1 MWLNCR
7 LMINWTTDWQAVS
20 WQLVPSLF
28 HDNLSRWKIWSWFK
42 ELDETIQLNMSF
54 KEALRPI
61 IQPKIQNKP
70 TRVKT
75 PGVARLTLSTNTL
88 SFTANIWK
96 GGVIGI
102 KIGWVCDLD
111 KSDDQCNP
119 SYSFTRLDAM
129 SQKNN
134 VSPGYNFR
142 YLLRPITE
150 PNNQPDS
157 YEFICSYLWCP
168 GDHFKLSHIK
178 SNCSSADTTL
188 CARCQQQVATSTRN
202 WLWLHG

>member
-1 MWLNCR
+1 M
-7 LMINWTTDWQAVS
+7 
-20 WQLVPSLF
+20 SL
-28 HDNLSRWKIWSWFK
+28 
-42 ELDETIQLNMSF
+42 

-70 TRVKT
+70 IRVKT
-75 PGVARLTLSTNTL
+75 PGVARLTLSANTL

-142 YLLRPITE
+142 YLLRPITDL
-150 PNNQPDS
+150 NNQPDS
-157 YEFICSYLWCP
+157 YEFLFMVSRGPFLTNLTPQLCCSCENRSNF
-168 GDHFKLSHIK
+168 HFH
-178 SNCSSADTTL
+178 T
-188 CARCQQQVATSTRN
+188 
-202 WLWLHG
+202 